1 MLYDILFMVKDM
13 QIDLNKLNVSGTIN
27 INELLTIDPELYK
40 NTSIKTLK
48 PVKVDGKIFYNIS
61 DEIEL
66 DLDVSGTMVL
76 EDSITLEPIDFPYSI
91 NINEIVS
98 EANEDI
104 KEYYQNSKNILDIMP
119 ILWQNIVLEVPISIT
134 KEKDAHLSGEGW
146 ELNNEE
152 ENKIDPRL
160 AELSKLLDEG
170 KE

>member
-1 MLYDILFMVKDM
+1 MN
-13 QIDLNKLNVSGTIN
+13 IDLNILNTNSKLD
-27 INELLTIDPELYK
+27 INELLTLDKECYK
-40 NTSIKTLK
+40 DTSIVELK
-48 PVKVDGKIFYNIS
+48 PINVSGKIFYNIS

-66 DLDVSGTMVL
+66 DLDVDGVMVL
-76 EDSITLEPIDFPYSI
+76 EDSITLDPIDYPYSFH
-91 NINEIVS
+91 INEIITS
-98 EANEDI
+98 ENEEI
-104 KEYYQNSKNILDIMP
+104 KDYYQNSKNTLDIMP

-152 ENKIDPRL
+152 EDKIDPRL

>member
-1 MLYDILFMVKDM
+1 M
-13 QIDLNKLNVSGTIN
+13 QIDLNKLNINGTIN
-27 INELLTIDPELYK
+27 INELLTIDEELYK
-40 NTSIKTLK
+40 NTSIKELK
-48 PVKVDGKIFYNIS
+48 PIKVDGKIFYNVS

-66 DLDVSGTMVL
+66 DLDVEGIMVL
-76 EDSITLEPIDFPYSI
+76 EDSITLDPIDYPYSI
-91 NINEIVS
+91 NINEIIS
-98 EANEDI
+98 ESNEDI

>member
-1 MLYDILFMVKDM
+1 MVITNM
-13 QIDLNKLNVSGTIN
+13 IIDLNKLNINGSIN
-27 INELLTIDPELYK
+27 IDEVLTYDKECYK
-40 NTSIKTLK
+40 NTSIKDLK
-48 PVKVDGKIFYNIS
+48 PVKVTGRIFYNIS

-66 DLDVSGTMVL
+66 DLNVEGVMVL
-76 EDSITLEPIDFPYSI
+76 EDGVTLEPIEYPYSF
-91 NINEIVS
+91 NINEPITES
-98 EANEDI
+98 NDEI
-104 KEYYQNSKNILDIMP
+104 KDYYQNSKNTLDIMP

-152 ENKIDPRL
+152 ENNIDPRL

>member
-1 MLYDILFMVKDM
+1 M
-13 QIDLNKLNVSGTIN
+13 QIDLNKLNISDILFD
-27 INELLTIDPELYK
+27 EYLTIDSELYK
-40 NTSIKTLK
+40 NSAIKNLK
-48 PVKVDGKIFYNIS
+48 PVKISGKIFYNIS

-66 DLDVSGTMVL
+66 DLDVDGVMVL
-76 EDSITLEPIDFPYSI
+76 EDSITLDPIDYPYSFH
-91 NINEIVS
+91 INEIITS
-98 EANEDI
+98 ENEEI
-104 KEYYQNSKNILDIMP
+104 KDYYQNSKNTLDIMP

-152 ENKIDPRL
+152 EDKIDPRL

>member
-1 MLYDILFMVKDM
+1 M
-13 QIDLNKLNVSGTIN
+13 QIDLSKLNIN
-27 INELLTIDPELYK
+27 GKIIIDELLTIDSEIYK
-40 NTSIKTLK
+40 NTSIKELK
-48 PVKVDGKIFYNIS
+48 PVKVTGKIFYNIS

-66 DLDVSGTMVL
+66 DVNVEGTMIL
-76 EDSITLEPIDFPYSI
+76 EDSVTLKPIDYPYSI
-91 NINEIVS
+91 NINEIIS
-98 EANEDI
+98 ESNEDI

-152 ENKIDPRL
+152 ENNIDPRL
-160 AELSKLLDEG
+160 AELSKLLEEG